1 MRISLGAAAIAAIS
15 VAVLF
20 GPSDVSANPIE
31 TACIQSDRPGVTRE
45 LCRCIGGAAAM
56 TLSQSDMREGARF
69 FRDPGRAQEV
79 QLSDTRRDDAFWSRW
94 QRFGETAEQL
104 CG

>member
-1 MRISLGAAAIAAIS
+1 MRSKFRMAAVAALSALFALSGAP
-15 VAVLF
+15 L
-20 GPSDVSANPIE
+20 SANPIE
-31 TACIQSDRPGVTRE
+31 RACNQSNRAEATRS
-45 LCRCIGGAAAM
+45 LCNCIGGAAEM

-69 FRDPGRAQEV
+69 FSDPARAQEV

-94 QRFGETAEQL
+94 QGFAETAEAL